1 MKEAHEHK
9 KILERALKYAKL
21 EALQGISVKMLSK
34 IHSNT
39 MEGHRTAEAANR
51 QAETDSLSH
60 TGAKPQLSAG
70 S

>member
-1 MKEAHEHK
+1 MKAAHEHK

-39 MEGHRTAEAANR
+39 IEGHSVAETANR
-51 QAETDSLSH
+51 QPEKDSLSH